1 MAQLWNGALT
11 ILNGD
16 EREWKQMVPR
26 DLDDE
31 EYYGRE
37 HIMALMTI
45 RTDLGAF
52 IRLVHPF
59 LLVITHPSFLDCL
72 SVDIFVG
79 GLYSFVSGTNGT
91 RAVPFFQLLCENLV
105 GADALKTPLAIA
117 ATVDTTLAAASTA
130 LHELLRRESR
140 AIFNDDLPTLI
151 DSMENALEVLTGS
164 SQSQIA
170 TVVLR
175 RTGEV
180 RAMVARA
187 TGLLIH
193 EAQQQ
198 VGSSTV
204 TAIHAYPRTL
214 EMPRDRHDNDKA
226 DITKIQ
232 IFPTNDELLS
242 DATDFLPSTDLN
254 QPHFHTDQAAR
265 HIDTHFR
272 LLRHD
277 TFAEMKNVLGGIMHA
292 VKNEPSISR
301 LDLGDFRANQYP
313 DAYISYVSFDRRR
326 GLEMH
331 ISFSQPSIVRKKTPS
346 ERRKWWEE
354 SKRLAE
360 GVLLSLISRQEGT
373 VQHLFLIVTQRNTH
387 TSTNHNLS
395 DKEHRGTIA
404 AKLVRHD
411 QTTLESAIRSS
422 CQKARG
428 TLIEFPGVV
437 PATFT
442 PVLENLQDMQRL
454 SRLPFRQWILPDRIS
469 DASENGKID
478 IPPPLYAR
486 RPGFSFSLKPI
497 LRPDR
502 QHDKSISI
510 FPASSANDPTVV
522 DEMEANTDLD
532 RGQCRA
538 LFAALTREFA
548 FIQGPPG
555 TGKSYVGVQLMKV
568 LMHLKETVNLGPVVV
583 V

>member
-1 MAQLWNGALT
+1 MGELWHGALT
-11 ILNGD
+11 ILNGE

-31 EYYGRE
+31 EYCGRE

-45 RTDLGAF
+45 RTDPAAF

-59 LLVITHPSFLDCL
+59 LLVISHPSFLDCL
-72 SVDIFVG
+72 SVDICVG

-105 GADALKTPLAIA
+105 GADALRTPSAIA
-117 ATVDTTLAAASTA
+117 PTFESTLVAASIA
-130 LHELLRRESR
+130 LYELLRRESR
-140 AIFNDDLPTLI
+140 AVFNDDLPTLI
-151 DSMENALEVLTGS
+151 DYMENALEVLTEGI
-164 SQSQIA
+164 QSQIA
-170 TVVLR
+170 AVVLSR
-175 RTGEV
+175 IGEV

-198 VGSSTV
+198 VGSFSV
-204 TAIHAYPRTL
+204 TATQAYPRTL
-214 EMPRDRHDNDKA
+214 EVPRDRHDNDKA
-226 DITKIQ
+226 DITAMQ
-232 IFPTNDELLS
+232 IFPTNDELLG
-242 DATDFLPSTDLN
+242 DAADFLPSTDLS
-254 QPHFHTDQAAR
+254 QPHFLTDQAAR

-277 TFAEMKNVLGGIMHA
+277 IFAELKNVLGGVMHA
-292 VKNEPSISR
+292 VKNEPSVSR

-313 DAYISYVSFDRRR
+313 DVYISYVSFDRRR
-326 GLEMH
+326 GLEMS
-331 ISFSQPSIVRKKTPS
+331 ISFPQPSIVRNKTYL

-360 GVLLSLISRQEGT
+360 GVLLSLISTQEGT
-373 VQHLFLIVTQRNTH
+373 VQHLFFIVTERNTH
-387 TSTNHNLS
+387 TDQNHSVS

-411 QTTLESAIRSS
+411 QTTVESAILSS
-422 CQKARG
+422 CRRARG
-428 TLIEFPGVV
+428 VLIEFPGVL

-442 PVLENLQDMQRL
+442 PVLENLQEMQRL
-454 SRLPFRQWILPDRIS
+454 GRLPFRQWILPDRIS
-469 DASENGKID
+469 DTSDDGKID

-510 FPASSANDPTVV
+510 FPASANNATVV
-522 DEMEANTDLD
+522 EEDGSAYGSRSRSVSSFVCGIDSRVCLHPRAARNRKVSRWCPIDEGLD
-532 RGQCRA
+532 A
-538 LFAALTREFA
+538 
-548 FIQGPPG
+548 
-555 TGKSYVGVQLMKV
+555 S
-568 LMHLKETVNLGPVVV
+568 
-583 V
+583 